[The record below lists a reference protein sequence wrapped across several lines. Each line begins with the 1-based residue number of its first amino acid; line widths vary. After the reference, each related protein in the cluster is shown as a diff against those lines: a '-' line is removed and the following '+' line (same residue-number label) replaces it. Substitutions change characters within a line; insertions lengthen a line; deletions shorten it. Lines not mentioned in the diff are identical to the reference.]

1 VEKLTND
8 GSLCKGIIKKL
19 LIKDETKRLGSRA
32 GASDIKAH
40 PFFRTTQWALLRNAK
55 PPIVPHQGRS
65 GIDTINFRNVK
76 DSHSVDM
83 GAAGV
88 SKAAAALSA
97 AMGGGAAGGGGGGGG
112 GSRGM
117 PLIMNATNS
126 TAAMGKASAAI
137 RSVPL
142 DSGLR
147 TPVDEEP
154 DPFEEFNSVTLH
166 HDGEDDGIIVHD
178 GLAR

>member
-1 VEKLTND
+1 
-8 GSLCKGIIKKL
+8 
-19 LIKDETKRLGSRA
+19 
-32 GASDIKAH
+32 
-40 PFFRTTQWALLRNAK
+40 
-55 PPIVPHQGRS
+55 VPHQGRS

-83 GAAGV
+83 GTAGV
-88 SKAAAALSA
+88 SKAAAALNA
-97 AMGGGAAGGGGGGGG
+97 AMGGAVGGV
-112 GSRGM
+112 RGL
-117 PLIMNATNS
+117 PLIMNSTGS
-126 TAAMGKASAAI
+126 TAAMGKASAAV

-166 HDGEDDGIIVHD
+166 HDGEDEGIIVHG

>member
-1 VEKLTND
+1 M
-8 GSLCKGIIKKL
+8 
-19 LIKDETKRLGSRA
+19 
-32 GASDIKAH
+32 
-40 PFFRTTQWALLRNAK
+40 RNAK

-76 DSHSVDM
+76 DSHSVDLSATNG

-88 SKAAAALSA
+88 HKAAAALSA
-97 AMGGGAAGGGGGGGG
+97 AMGNSGGGA
-112 GSRGM
+112 RGL
-117 PLIMNATNS
+117 PQILNATGS
-126 TAAMGKASAAI
+126 TAGLGKASAAV

-147 TPVDEEP
+147 TPVEEEP

-166 HDGEDDGIIVHD
+166 HDGEDEGIIVHD
-178 GLAR
+178 RMAR

>member
-1 VEKLTND
+1 MGKLTNG

-40 PFFRTTQWALLRNAK
+40 SFFRTTQWALLRNAK

-83 GAAGV
+83 GTAGAAGV
-88 SKAAAALSA
+88 GKAAAALNA
-97 AMGGGAAGGGGGGGG
+97 AMGGAVGGA
-112 GSRGM
+112 RGL
-117 PLIMNATNS
+117 PLIMKSTGS
-126 TAAMGKASAAI
+126 TAVMGKASAAV

-166 HDGEDDGIIVHD
+166 HDGEDEGIIVHG

>member
-1 VEKLTND
+1 
-8 GSLCKGIIKKL
+8 
-19 LIKDETKRLGSRA
+19 
-32 GASDIKAH
+32 
-40 PFFRTTQWALLRNAK
+40 
-55 PPIVPHQGRS
+55 VPHQGRS

-83 GAAGV
+83 GAH
-88 SKAAAALSA
+88 
-97 AMGGGAAGGGGGGGG
+97 GGGGGGGATGVAKAATPNAAMGGAVG
-112 GSRGM
+112 GSKL
-117 PLIMNATNS
+117 PLIMNSTVS

-166 HDGEDDGIIVHD
+166 HDGEDEGIIVH
-178 GLAR
+178 

>member
-1 VEKLTND
+1 VLR
-8 GSLCKGIIKKL
+8 SLCKGLIKKL
-19 LIKDETKRLGSRA
+19 LIKDESKRLGSRA

-83 GAAGV
+83 GHHGAGKV
-88 SKAAAALSA
+88 VGAMA
-97 AMGGGAAGGGGGGGG
+97 AMGGAVV
-112 GSRGM
+112 GSVLPLM
-117 PLIMNATNS
+117 PTTTTTTTTTNA
-126 TAAMGKASAAI
+126 KASAAVK
-137 RSVPL
+137 SVPL

-147 TPVDEEP
+147 TPVEEEV

-166 HDGEDDGIIVHD
+166 HDGEDEGIIVH
-178 GLAR
+178 